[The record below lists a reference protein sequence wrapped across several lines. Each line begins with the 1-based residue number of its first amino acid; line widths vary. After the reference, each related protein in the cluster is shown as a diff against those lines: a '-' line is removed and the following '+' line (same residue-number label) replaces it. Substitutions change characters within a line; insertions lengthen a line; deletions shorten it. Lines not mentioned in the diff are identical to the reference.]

1 MNTVTQDIELG
12 FRDAMLLLPSQYD
25 GKGAAW
31 FCAGFALVLNLPVG
45 IYLELRLRLY
55 RRLDLAEGLAYL
67 RARTHLNARQRRC
80 VVLYMARCVR
90 AYRVSRALGASGK
103 ETVDEM

>member
-1 MNTVTQDIELG
+1 MNTVMQDIELG
-12 FRDAMLLLPSQYD
+12 FRDAMMLLPSQYD
-25 GKGAAW
+25 GKGEAW

-55 RRLDLAEGLAYL
+55 RRFDLAEGLAYL
-67 RARTHLNARQRRC
+67 RAMTHLDARQRRC

-90 AYRVSRALGASGK
+90 AYRVSRAVK
-103 ETVDEM
+103 ESRRDDG